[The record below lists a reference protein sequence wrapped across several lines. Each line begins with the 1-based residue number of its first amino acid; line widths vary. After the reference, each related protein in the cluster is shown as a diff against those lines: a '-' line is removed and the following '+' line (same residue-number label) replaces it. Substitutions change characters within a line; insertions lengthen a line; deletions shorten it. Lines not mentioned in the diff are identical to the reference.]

1 MNKDHALGGLVI
13 SLLGGAVL
21 GAFIFSISGS
31 LDLGFGMLL
40 ILIVALISAA
50 IGWFVGP
57 VFMDWRDK
65 QRKPLTERKEYQN
78 IVDHQKS
85 EHIDTQGAV
94 AETRTFKVDL
104 FRLGGL
110 SLLFF
115 ALGMYFLFLIWY
127 QSTNV
132 WIYFSLFFV
141 GLTIFNVVKIIR
153 NADKSV
159 EIKTNGFEFKS
170 KSGVRFIEWNEV
182 DYIWEKYERIQYSEI
197 EITR

>member
-13 SLLGGAVL
+13 GLLGGAVL

-40 ILIVALISAA
+40 ILIVALASAA

-57 VFMDWRDK
+57 SIMNWREK
-65 QRKPLTERKEYQN
+65 QRKPLTDRKEYQN

-85 EHIDTQGAV
+85 ETVDIHGAV
-94 AETRTFKVDL
+94 ETTKTFKVDL

-115 ALGMYFLFLIWY
+115 AIGAYCLFLTWY
-127 QSTNV
+127 QGINV
-132 WIYFSLFFV
+132 WIYFVIFFAF
-141 GLTIFNVVKIIR
+141 LTIFNVAKIVL
-153 NADKSV
+153 NADKSP
-159 EIKTNGFEFKS
+159 G
-170 KSGVRFIEWNEV
+170 
-182 DYIWEKYERIQYSEI
+182 
-197 EITR
+197 